1 MVKMPEEEAETPQ
14 ESTETDIFDDLVSGK
29 GESSDS
35 GEEAVEEQPKKKRA
49 RKPRAAKAGKK
60 AKVAIAEDSEDE
72 PMDMGAENEDGA
84 GKKPRKKDSRAEK
97 MAEEDDDEDHSS
109 GDEDLADVGEEE
121 PEVEEELLKES
132 DVKEEGI
139 SEEELDEDT
148 IEGDESESETK
159 PGREEIKQI
168 IMKKAQMAG
177 AIDKSAEATI
187 KLRFLEDEK
196 GKQVFIGRKKSVYK
210 QYGTEAALFLGRVNE
225 EEYKDKNILLDGL
238 NPHVVFVCG
247 ARGSGKS
254 YVLGVIAEEL
264 ALKNKNVGVV
274 VIDPI
279 GVFWSMRFPN
289 KEERELDRI
298 KEWGMKPQGLS
309 NLKVFIPSGMT
320 TQVPKSTYDK
330 GFSMQP
336 ALLTSEDW
344 CLTFHIDRFS
354 VTGLLLE
361 KVLKKV
367 EKGYTKVAEED
378 KKAEKIL
385 SKGRAYSL
393 DDIIHCLEKDDEIN
407 SREKGYKQD
416 SIRALVSRFEAAKA
430 WGIFDEKGTPLS
442 ELSREGQLTI
452 LDTSFLDDTVT
463 ALVIGVLARRLLAAR
478 KISTRK
484 EAAHKFKSLD
494 VDDILELEVPPT
506 WLFIDEA
513 HTLIPSGNEKTPAS
527 SALVE
532 YVKQGRRPGCSLVFA
547 TQQPSAIDTKVL
559 SQLDVI
565 IAHKLIFDDDIKA
578 IYKRTPTI
586 IPGKY
591 KRSSFIKTL
600 PVGVALSGDRS
611 EETSRAFIMAIR
623 PRLSQHE
630 GRDAETVSLKE
641 KLDPEKVKELIVE
654 VLYRDLLKERELDL
668 DKVENVIETLN
679 AKYKSNIGV
688 DDILAALK
696 VRGVVATAKSILLDN
711 ADTQD
716 SMLDQLALQEGEETL
731 EAVKQEAGTVVAG
744 TEAIGKAT
752 EMPAKIRD
760 KLRQESTE
768 LRSLPVRVSQ
778 NDAARIADAVR
789 KKRVFGIIGDEE
801 KIKDA
806 RLKYY
811 TLWKVG
817 YDVVSGRGEFLSRE
831 CFIDS
836 VSGEFVH
843 FVKDRFVESNG
854 LKWYFGLNEEEINV
868 FRLLSGAE
876 ASIDEIMGKTQF
888 TEGKVVRIL
897 KKFADSKM
905 IGATVEGKTGKKFYW
920 LKEKIDLPPHERHE
934 LLESLSRVPFVKAE
948 ALAMERPT
956 FNREQVPEI
965 LRKLWKNVVVKRIDE
980 VYKPVWEVML
990 ESGSNQ
996 RIVVVDAVIGKII

>member
-1 MVKMPEEEAETPQ
+1 MDRMPEEDGEKPS
-14 ESTETDIFDDLVSGK
+14 ESAETDIFDDLVSGK
-29 GESSDS
+29 RVAEEV
-35 GEEAVEEQPKKKRA
+35 EEAAEDAIEEQPKKSKPKKPKAAKRA
-49 RKPRAAKAGKK
+49 KKIKIVDQAAEVTG
-60 AKVAIAEDSEDE
+60 
-72 PMDMGAENEDGA
+72 
-84 GKKPRKKDSRAEK
+84 
-97 MAEEDDDEDHSS
+97 DD
-109 GDEDLADVGEEE
+109 DLADVEEG

-132 DVKEEGI
+132 DVKEEGV
-139 SEEELDEDT
+139 SEEELEEDLPF
-148 IEGDESESETK
+148 DESVDS

-168 IMKKAQMAG
+168 IMKKAQIAG

-187 KLRFLEDEK
+187 KLKFLEDEK

-289 KEERELDRI
+289 KEERELDRM
-298 KEWGMKPQGLS
+298 KEWGMKPRGLD

-320 TQVPKSTYDK
+320 NQVPKSTYDK

-367 EKGYTKVAEED
+367 EKGYTKVAEEGV
-378 KKAEKIL
+378 KAEKIL

-578 IYKRTPTI
+578 IWKRTPTI

-591 KRSSFIKTL
+591 KRSNFIKTL
-600 PVGVALSGDRS
+600 PVGVGLTGDRS

-641 KLDPEKVKELIVE
+641 NLDPEKVKELIVE

-679 AKYKSNIGV
+679 AKYKSSISV

-696 VRGVVATAKSILLDN
+696 ERGIVATSKSILLDN

-716 SMLDQLALQEGEETL
+716 SMLDQLALQEGEEQSEEGTL
-731 EAVKQEAGTVVAG
+731 KEPMQELKVGVKPGKQMQKLQQE
-744 TEAIGKAT
+744 
-752 EMPAKIRD
+752 M
-760 KLRQESTE
+760 TE
-768 LRSLPVRVSQ
+768 LRSLPVRVSEA
-778 NDAARIADAVR
+778 DAARIADSIR
-789 KKRVFGIIGDEE
+789 KKKVFGLLGEEE
-801 KIKDA
+801 KVKGA
-806 RLKYY
+806 SLKYY
-811 TLWKVG
+811 TIWKVG
-817 YDVVSGRGEFLSRE
+817 YDVISGRGEFLSRD

-854 LKWYFGLNEEEINV
+854 LKWYFGLNEEEIGV
-868 FRLLSGAE
+868 FRILSGTE
-876 ASIDEIMGKTQF
+876 ASIEEIMARTQF
-888 TEGKVVRIL
+888 GEGKVVRIL

-934 LLESLSRVPFVKAE
+934 LLESLSRVPFVKAD
-948 ALAMERPT
+948 AVAIERPS
-956 FNREQVPEI
+956 FSKEQIPEI
-965 LRKLWKNVVVKRIDE
+965 LRKLWKNVVVKKIDD
-980 VYKPVWEVML
+980 VYKPVWEISL
-990 ESGSNQ
+990 ESGSRQ
-996 RIVVVDAVIGKII
+996 RTVVVDAVIGKII